1 MIECGGAMLLL
12 SWQRRWSRPRLLLD
26 SHQKRHFGEE
36 AVQVDRRALKGQ
48 ARLHRLAYALN
59 QARVLDMCW
68 AVQEVVQEV
77 EVEVSIPA
85 RLHSVD
91 SQTSAVGLQQ
101 EQYCQHSQARA
112 AC

>member
-48 ARLHRLAYALN
+48 ARLHQLAYAPTQVQELHT
-59 QARVLDMCW
+59 CW
-68 AVQEVVQEV
+68 AVQEVVQGV
-77 EVEVSIPA
+77 EAEACIPA
-85 RLHSVD
+85 RLRSVD
-91 SQTSAVGLQQ
+91 LQTWAVGLQQ
-101 EQYCQHSQARA
+101 ERYCQRSQARA